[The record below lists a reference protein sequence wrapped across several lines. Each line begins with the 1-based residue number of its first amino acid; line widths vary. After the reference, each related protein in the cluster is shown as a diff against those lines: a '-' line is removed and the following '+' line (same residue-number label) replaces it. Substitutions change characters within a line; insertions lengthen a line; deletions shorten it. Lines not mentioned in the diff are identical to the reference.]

1 MDAYFTDLA
10 ERLRA
15 RGVTEERVTV
25 TLTELHDHLLDADST
40 PEAEFGPVAEFAEQ
54 LARGAGASA
63 PEAAGEPGS
72 RAQEWRWTADI
83 YTDRELL
90 NRYGDQGW
98 EVERVDRLG
107 RFVCRR
113 DPGNAMRWEY
123 RRESALRGEHDEL
136 AARLAP
142 DGWEPCGRW
151 TYLAYFKRPRAA
163 TAGPAARL
171 AAAPE
176 VPERRV
182 FLSRKYRALLVAVL
196 ALVVAEAVFLGSSD
210 TSLGDPA
217 TLAGMVVGALAGGV
231 GAAYGLR
238 RHLRKER
245 SAVRP

>member
-15 RGVTEERVTV
+15 RGVAEERVTV

-54 LARGAGASA
+54 LARGTGASA
-63 PEAAGEPGS
+63 PEAAGQPGS

-90 NRYGDQGW
+90 NRYGGQGW

-107 RFVCRR
+107 QFVCRR

-123 RRESALRGEHDEL
+123 RRETTLRGERGKL

-151 TYLAYFKRPRAA
+151 AYLAYFKRPCAV
-163 TAGPAARL
+163 TAGPAAAL

-176 VPERRV
+176 VPGRRV
-182 FLSRKYRALLVAVL
+182 FFSRKYRALLMAVL
-196 ALVVAEAVFLGSSD
+196 ALLVAEAVYFGNSD
-210 TSLGDPA
+210 ISLGDPA
-217 TLAGMVVGALAGGV
+217 TLAGMVVGALAGGA

-245 SAVRP
+245 SAGQP